1 MSEYIK
7 EYFSSALD
15 FAGEEQ
21 GDTYRKY
28 CVIQLVGPLALG
40 VIMILSILVDTFISK
55 ISFPMQPGPEIG
67 SISDA

>member
-1 MSEYIK
+1 MSEYVK

-28 CVIQLVGPLALG
+28 CVIQLVGPLAVG
-40 VIMILSILVDTFISK
+40 VIILCMKQMIGLLGAGELIAFSHL
-55 ISFPMQPGPEIG
+55 
-67 SISDA
+67 